1 MPARGTLDALV
12 VPVAKAVGDVGA
24 ILAVDNGEDLMTRLG
39 YKLPAGS
46 DLPALFNDV
55 AASATALT
63 DAIVVVADA
72 YADGSYEE
80 PSFLE
85 KVLDLIAAVVK
96 AIKTADGLP
105 ARAQAAIADP
115 DFLQHAGIDE
125 LPLRLI
131 DFLIVSYLR
140 REYPQLEAAL
150 ALLGIVTETTIPE
163 GDYNPY
169 YDKLEVAG
177 IASRSGSAI
186 QRPFLETSTAGIA
199 IRSTRK
205 SLSGASTI

>member
-115 DFLQHAGIDE
+115 VFCTRRYRSAAAAPHRFSHRQ
-125 LPLRLI
+125 LPPAR
-131 DFLIVSYLR
+131 VS
-140 REYPQLEAAL
+140 AA
-150 ALLGIVTETTIPE
+150 
-163 GDYNPY
+163 
-169 YDKLEVAG
+169 
-177 IASRSGSAI
+177 RSC
-186 QRPFLETSTAGIA
+186 
-199 IRSTRK
+199 
-205 SLSGASTI
+205 SGAARHRHGDDHTGGRLQPVLR